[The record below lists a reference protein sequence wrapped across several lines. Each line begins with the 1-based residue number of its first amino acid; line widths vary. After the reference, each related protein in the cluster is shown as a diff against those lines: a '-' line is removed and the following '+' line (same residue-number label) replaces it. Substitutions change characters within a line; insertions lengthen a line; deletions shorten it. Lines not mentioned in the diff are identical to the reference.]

1 MLHEINIQME
11 DREMATTTLTKEE
24 LAKLPKELRER
35 VEGLVSE
42 NELLHKVAEGKMSL
56 KVSEK
61 GAVSV
66 YGMGRWPVTLYQ
78 EQWIKLLDNANTIR
92 EFITANKDKLKTKLQ
107 AAAEGLEKPETNG
120 NGAGK

>member
-1 MLHEINIQME
+1 
-11 DREMATTTLTKEE
+11 MATTLTKEE
-24 LAKLPKELRER
+24 IAKLPKELREKF
-35 VEGLVSE
+35 EALVSE
-42 NELLHKVAEGKMSL
+42 NELLHKVSEGKLSL

-78 EQWIKLLDNANTIR
+78 EQWIRLLDAGDNIR
-92 EFITANKDKLKTKLQ
+92 EFITANKSKLKTKLQ

-120 NGAGK
+120 NGNGNGSK